1 MTRTVSVSLGGRNF
15 IIEEGAYYCLK
26 AYFDKF
32 KNDLLEREGSAAS
45 AGEVMEEVEMRVAD
59 LLREYLSNREVVDE
73 ALVKEVIRQVGT
85 PDGQPFTYTSDKD
98 TAGPGSQCAPNPK
111 PAHKLFRDTDN
122 ATLGGVCSGLA
133 AYFDVDVVV
142 MRVLFEAEYRRPVD
156 IPHLLDSRAESR
168 HRDGQ
173 MRDERHRAHRRK
185 HSQIHTQ
192 VIWNWT
198 T

>member
-142 MRVLFEAEYRRPVD
+142 MRVLFVAAAILGLAGLWIYLICWIVVPKAVTATDKCAMRGIEPTAENILKYT
-156 IPHLLDSRAESR
+156 
-168 HRDGQ
+168 
-173 MRDERHRAHRRK
+173 RK
-185 HSQIHTQ
+185 
-192 VIWNWT
+192 
-198 T
+198 